1 LRQEDPVGR
10 LEVVVLAL
18 LAALCAA
25 VGIVLRQRATSAVP
39 AAQGSSG
46 TLVATIMRDPWWW
59 SGTTVAVAG
68 YVCQAL
74 ALSRGSLLLVQP
86 LLMSSLLFALPIGA
100 RLAHRRLT
108 GREWLWAVVLTAG
121 LAVFV
126 VVGHPREGHNRPPV
140 PAWAL
145 VVAIFVPLVAVCLVV
160 AARVSGRRRAV
171 LLAVAV
177 AVLFALV
184 AVLTKISTHRLATGG
199 LHALLSVPA
208 PYLLVVLAVAG
219 TVLQQSAFHAGE
231 LQTSVPT
238 MLVGEPLL
246 AVLLGVIVLGEH
258 LAVTGSAGLLLPLAV
273 VAMIAGTVALARD
286 AAVPEV
292 IQQQA

>member
-1 LRQEDPVGR
+1 MGR
-10 LEVVVLAL
+10 LEVIGLAL

-46 TLVATIMRDPWWW
+46 TLVATVMKDPWWW
-59 SGTTVAVAG
+59 SGTSVAVAG

-86 LLMSSLLFALPIGA
+86 LLMSALLFALPIGA
-100 RLAHRRLT
+100 RVAHRRLT
-108 GREWLWAVVLTAG
+108 GREWAWAVVLTVG

-126 VVGHPREGHNRPPV
+126 VVGHPREGHNRPPL

-145 VVAIFVPLVAVCLVV
+145 VVAIFVPFVALCLVV

-177 AVLFALV
+177 AVLFAFV
-184 AVLTKISTHRLATGG
+184 AVLTKISTHRLAVGG
-199 LHALLSVPA
+199 LDALLTVPA
-208 PYLLVVLAVAG
+208 PYLLVVLAIAA
-219 TVLQQSAFHAGE
+219 TVLQQSAFHAGQ
-231 LQTSVPT
+231 LQASVPT
-238 MLVGEPLL
+238 MLVGEPLI

-258 LAVTGSAGLLLPLAV
+258 LAVTGSVSFLLPLAV
-273 VAMIAGTVALARD
+273 VAMVAGTVALARD
-286 AAVPEV
+286 AA
-292 IQQQA
+292 AF

>member
-1 LRQEDPVGR
+1 MGR
-10 LEVVVLAL
+10 LVVVGLAL

-39 AAQGSSG
+39 ADQGASRA
-46 TLVATIMRDPWWW
+46 LVATVMKDPSWW
-59 SGTTVAVAG
+59 SGTAVAVAG

-100 RLAHRRLT
+100 RVSHRRLT
-108 GREWLWAVVLTAG
+108 GREWAWAVVLTVG

-126 VVGHPREGHNRPPV
+126 VVGHPREGHNRPQL

-145 VVAIFVPLVAVCLVV
+145 VVSIFVPLVAICLAV
-160 AARVSGRRRAV
+160 AARVSGRLRAV

-184 AVLTKISTHRLATGG
+184 AVLTKISTHRLAVGG

-208 PYLLVVLAVAG
+208 PYLLIVLAVAA
-219 TVLQQSAFHAGE
+219 TVLQQSAFHAGQ

-238 MLVGEPLL
+238 MLVGEPLV

-258 LAVTGSAGLLLPLAV
+258 LAVTGRVGLVLPLAV
-273 VAMIAGTVALARD
+273 VAMVAGTVALARD
-286 AAVPEV
+286 AA
-292 IQQQA
+292 AL